1 MSSSA
6 SRVIVNTPLEAQQM
20 GEYYGTDPQ
29 KLAIIPRVL
38 TSQFSVRFLA
48 CIRSMTPRRLVAAL
62 CLPVGLSR

>member
-20 GEYYGTDPQ
+20 GEYYGTDAQ
-29 KLAIIPRVL
+29 KLATIPPGVD
-38 TSQFSVRFLA
+38 TSISIRFLA

-62 CLPVGLSR
+62 LFAGRLSR